1 MNGGTDE
8 QTGITKRSVGWVR
21 AALGIATRLGDLAL
35 PPLCI
40 SCGRGVE
47 AHGAL
52 CGGCWSAVSFI
63 EAPVCPVSGLPFPY
77 DPGPGI
83 VSAAAL
89 ASPPP
94 YARARAVMRYSDESA
109 KLLHRYKYGDRMEVA
124 PAFARWM
131 VRAGAELLE
140 GADVIAPVP
149 LHRRRL
155 FSRRFNQSAELA
167 RRISR
172 LSAVGFMPDL
182 LERVRATRPQVG
194 LSGNARRRN
203 VAGAFRLRHGLEGGV
218 KGRIVVIV
226 DDVITTGATVE
237 ACARV
242 LNAAGAAEVRVLCL
256 ARVVPGEGATI

>member
-1 MNGGTDE
+1 MDGGVDE
-8 QTGITKRSVGWVR
+8 TLSFAERGGGWAR
-21 AALGIATRLGDLAL
+21 AALALGHRLGDMAL
-35 PPLCI
+35 PPLCL
-40 SCGRGVE
+40 SCGQGVE

-52 CGGCWSAVSFI
+52 CGSCWAAVGFI
-63 EAPVCPVSGLPFPY
+63 EAPFCPVSGVPFPY

-94 YARARAVMRYSDESA
+94 YAKARAVMRYSDESA
-109 KLLHRYKYGDRMEVA
+109 RLVHRFKYADRMEAA

-131 VRAGAELLE
+131 ARAGAELLA
-140 GADVIAPVP
+140 GADFIAPVP

-155 FSRRFNQSAELA
+155 LSRRFNQSAELA
-167 RRISR
+167 RRISG
-172 LSAVGFMPDL
+172 LSGAVFLPDL

-194 LSGNARRRN
+194 LSGAARRRN
-203 VAGAFRLRHGLEGGV
+203 VAGAFRLRERSRELV
-218 KGRIVVIV
+218 KGRVVVIV
-226 DDVITTGATVE
+226 DDVMTTGATVE

>member
-1 MNGGTDE
+1 MDGGVDE
-8 QTGITKRSVGWVR
+8 TLSFVERGRGWAR
-21 AALGIATRLGDLAL
+21 AALALGHMLADMAL
-35 PPLCI
+35 PPLCL
-40 SCGRGVE
+40 SCGQGVE

-52 CGGCWSAVSFI
+52 CGSCWATVGFI
-63 EAPVCPVSGLPFPY
+63 EAPFCPVNGVPFPY

-94 YARARAVMRYSDESA
+94 YAKARAVMRYSDESA
-109 KLLHRYKYGDRMEVA
+109 RLVHRFKYADRMEAA

-131 VRAGAELLE
+131 ARAGAELLA
-140 GADVIAPVP
+140 GADFIAPVP

-167 RRISR
+167 RRISG
-172 LSAVGFMPDL
+172 LSGAVFLPDL

-194 LSGNARRRN
+194 LSGAARRRN
-203 VAGAFRLRHGLEGGV
+203 VAGAFRLRERSRELV
-218 KGRIVVIV
+218 KGKVVVIV
-226 DDVITTGATVE
+226 DDVMTTGATVE

>member
-1 MNGGTDE
+1 MDGGIDE
-8 QTGITKRSVGWVR
+8 TLGFAERGVGWAQ
-21 AALGIATRLGDLAL
+21 AARGLAGRLADMAL
-35 PPLCI
+35 PPLCL
-40 SCGRGVE
+40 SCGQGVE

-52 CGGCWSAVSFI
+52 CGACWAAVGFI
-63 EAPVCPVSGLPFPY
+63 DAPFCPVSGVPFPY

-94 YARARAVMRYSDESA
+94 YAKARAVMRYSDESA
-109 KLLHRYKYGDRMEVA
+109 KLVHRFKYADRMEAA

-131 VRAGAELLE
+131 TRAGAELLD
-140 GADVIAPVP
+140 GADFIAPVP

-167 RRISR
+167 RRISG
-172 LSAVGFMPDL
+172 LSGVSFMPDL
-182 LERVRATRPQVG
+182 LERMRATRPQVG
-194 LSGNARRRN
+194 LSGSARRRN
-203 VAGAFRLRHGLEGGV
+203 VAGAFRLRGRAKELV

-237 ACARV
+237 ACARA
-242 LNAAGAAEVRVLCL
+242 LNAAGTAEVRVLCL
-256 ARVVPGEGATI
+256 ARVVPGDGATI